1 MGKHR
6 PSTTHPPTNTLEP
19 TQLTP
24 THSRPL
30 AALEDRASGA
40 IGSILGYFRRD
51 EGVVWKQARAPVDA
65 LETPRAEF
73 VPVRRGDKKRAE
85 VPAVGRTILL
95 PKDVDMG
102 GVN

>member
-1 MGKHR
+1 M
-6 PSTTHPPTNTLEP
+6 S
-19 TQLTP
+19 QLT
-24 THSRPL
+24 HRRPL

-51 EGVVWKQARAPVDA
+51 DGVVWKQARAPVDA

-73 VPVRRGDKKRAE
+73 VPVRKGNKKRA

-95 PKDVDMG
+95 PKDMDNG